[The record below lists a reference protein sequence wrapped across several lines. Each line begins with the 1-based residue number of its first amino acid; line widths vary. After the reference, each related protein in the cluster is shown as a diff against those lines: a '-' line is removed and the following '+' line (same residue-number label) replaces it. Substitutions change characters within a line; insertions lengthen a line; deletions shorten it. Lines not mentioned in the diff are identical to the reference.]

1 MSNVQQAIVV
11 TEVGKPAVLIDN
23 QPIPQPG
30 PNQVQ
35 IKVSVAGLNPHD
47 QKMRDFGLFVAE
59 GSLPQV
65 LANDVVGTI
74 TQLGEGVNSSDYTVG
89 DRVMSH
95 ARMGSW
101 TEPKSSENG
110 LQQYALANVGAM
122 AKVPAGVSDDEAAT
136 LPINVMPSVVAL
148 YRVLG
153 IPAPWAAA
161 AAAFDYAG
169 TTLLIVGGGSKN
181 GRFGVQ
187 VARLAGVGRIVV
199 VGGDE
204 AELKSH
210 GATHVLDRH
219 GGSDE
224 VLARIRAVVGDD
236 LVYAYDTVND
246 PAGQTL
252 GLNALSSRKK
262 GVMAR
267 LVPTGPVDEAQV
279 VGKEAVFELRD
290 VIGMSIYQNDEAL
303 AFWERLPGY
312 LESGQIKPLQFDVK
326 GFSAAEVNEVLDAY
340 RDGKP
345 VTKTHIHF

>member
-1 MSNVQQAIVV
+1 MSNLQKAIVV
-11 TEVGKPAVLIDN
+11 TEIGQPAVLITN
-23 QPIPQPG
+23 QPIPHPG

-35 IKVSVAGLNPHD
+35 LKVAVAGLNPHD
-47 QKMRDFGLFVAE
+47 QKMRDVGMFVTD

-65 LANDVVGTI
+65 LANDVVGVV
-74 TQLGEGVNSSDYTVG
+74 TQLGANVSDYKVG
-89 DRVMSH
+89 DRVVSH

-101 TEPKSSENG
+101 TEPQSSEPG
-110 LQQYALANVGAM
+110 LQEYALANVGAM
-122 AKVPAGVSDDEAAT
+122 ARIPPGVSDDEAAT

-153 IPAPWAAA
+153 IPAPWTEAAA
-161 AAAFDYAG
+161 GFDYAG
-169 TTLLIVGGGSKN
+169 TTLLIIGGGSNN

-187 VARLAGVGRIVV
+187 IAKLAGVGRIVV
-199 VGGDE
+199 VGGDQ
-204 AELKSH
+204 AELRSY

-219 GGSDE
+219 GGSE
-224 VLARIRAVVGDD
+224 AVLARIRAVVGDD

-267 LVPTGPVDEAQV
+267 LVPTGPVDEARV
-279 VGKEAVFELRD
+279 VGKEAGFELRD
-290 VIGMSIYQNDEAL
+290 AIGMSVYQKDEAL

-312 LESGQIKPLQFDVK
+312 LESGQIKPLKYVVK
-326 GFSAAEVNEVLDAY
+326 EFSAASVNEVLNAY

>member
-1 MSNVQQAIVV
+1 MSTLQKAIVV
-11 TEVGKPAVLIDN
+11 TEVGKPVVLIDN

-47 QKMRDFGLFVAE
+47 QKMRDFGMFVTE

-65 LANDVVGTI
+65 MANDVVGVI
-74 TQLGEGVNSSDYTVG
+74 TQLGEGVEGQYAVG
-89 DRVMSH
+89 DRVVSH
-95 ARMGSW
+95 ARMGAW
-101 TEPKSSENG
+101 TEPKSSETG
-110 LQQYALANVGAM
+110 LQEYALANVGAM

-153 IPAPWAAA
+153 IPAPWTDAAA
-161 AAAFDYAG
+161 GFDYAH
-169 TTLLIVGGGSKN
+169 TTLLIIGGGSNN

-187 VARLAGVGRIVV
+187 IAKLAGVGRIVV

-204 AELKSH
+204 AELKSY

-219 GGSDE
+219 GGADA
-224 VLARIRAVVGDD
+224 VLGRIRAVVGDD

-252 GLNALSSRKK
+252 GLNALSSSKK
-262 GVMAR
+262 GAMAR
-267 LVPTGPVDEAQV
+267 LVPTGPVDEPLVA
-279 VGKEAVFELRD
+279 GKEAGFELRD
-290 VIGMSIYQNDEAL
+290 AIGMSVYQKDEAL
-303 AFWERLPGY
+303 EFWNRLPGY
-312 LESGQIKPLQFDVK
+312 LEFGQIKPLKFEVK
-326 GFSAAEVNEVLDAY
+326 GFSAADVNEVLDAY
-340 RDGKP
+340 RDGKT

>member
-1 MSNVQQAIVV
+1 MSNVQKAIVV

-35 IKVSVAGLNPHD
+35 IRVTVAGLNPHD
-47 QKMRDFGLFVAE
+47 QKMRDFGMFVTE

-65 LANDVVGTI
+65 LANDVVGVV
-74 TQLGEGVNSSDYTVG
+74 TQLGEDTSEKYAVG
-89 DRVMSH
+89 DRVVSH

-101 TEPKSSENG
+101 TEPKSSEPG

-122 AKVPAGVSDDEAAT
+122 AKIPAGISDDEAAT

-153 IPAPWAAA
+153 IPAPWTEAATT
-161 AAAFDYAG
+161 FDYAG
-169 TTLLIVGGGSKN
+169 TTLLIIGGGSNN

-187 VARLAGVGRIVV
+187 IAKLAGVGRIVV
-199 VGGDE
+199 VGGGE
-204 AELKSH
+204 AELKSY

-219 GGSDE
+219 GGDDA
-224 VLARIRAVVGDD
+224 VLARIRAVVGDE

-252 GLNALSSRKK
+252 GLHALSTYKR

-267 LVPTGPVDEAQV
+267 LVPTGPVDEARV
-279 VGKEAVFELRD
+279 VGKTAGFEVRD
-290 VIGMSIYQNDEAL
+290 AIGTSVYQRDEAL

-312 LESGQIKPLQFDVK
+312 LESGQIKPLKFTVK

-345 VTKTHIHF
+345 VTKAHIHL